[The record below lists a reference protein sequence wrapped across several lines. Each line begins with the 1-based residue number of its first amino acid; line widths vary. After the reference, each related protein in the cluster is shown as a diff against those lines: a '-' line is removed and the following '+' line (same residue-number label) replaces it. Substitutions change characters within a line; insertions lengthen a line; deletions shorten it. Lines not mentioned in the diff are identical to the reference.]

1 MYDVGREEDDMNEIT
16 IDAYAKINLAL
27 DVIGRLPNGYHE
39 VRMVMQQ
46 MELKD
51 RVTLRKTGGSKREIR
66 LTCDNENIPTDAS
79 NLAYKAV
86 SLMMDMYE
94 ILEGIEIHIEKRIP
108 MEAGL
113 AGGSAD
119 CAAALK
125 AMNLL
130 YELDLSNKGLCE
142 FGARLGSDVPFCI
155 WGGTAVAG
163 GTGTDVTQ
171 VKGLDP
177 DRYTVLL
184 CKPPEGVSTGEVYRK
199 YSERMADMVSRPHP
213 DIVRLVG
220 GMTGGAPLTELK
232 RDMINVLEYVTG
244 EDLPVVGEIEE
255 IMLQGGASVSRMTGS
270 GPTVFGIFE
279 DRTAA
284 ERTGVELAKR
294 FPQTYMTAFR

>member
-79 NLAYKAV
+79 NLAYRAV
-86 SLMMDMYE
+86 SLMMEMYE

-142 FGARLGSDVPFCI
+142 RWNPCP
-155 WGGTAVAG
+155 T
-163 GTGTDVTQ
+163 
-171 VKGLDP
+171 P
-177 DRYTVLL
+177 
-184 CKPPEGVSTGEVYRK
+184 
-199 YSERMADMVSRPHP
+199 
-213 DIVRLVG
+213 
-220 GMTGGAPLTELK
+220 
-232 RDMINVLEYVTG
+232 YV
-244 EDLPVVGEIEE
+244 ESHAL
-255 IMLQGGASVSRMTGS
+255 
-270 GPTVFGIFE
+270 
-279 DRTAA
+279 
-284 ERTGVELAKR
+284 
-294 FPQTYMTAFR
+294 